1 MLLYAHRQNI
11 SDVPTDGQINLQ
23 SNFAI
28 EILHKKYNIYIVAAL
43 RHPVI

>member
-23 SNFAI
+23 SNFTI
-28 EILHKKYNIYIVAAL
+28 EILHKKYNIYMIFIL
-43 RHPVI
+43 FIYK